1 MITQFQQIKRS
12 ALSNSESLNT
22 IALQASKIDRGCR
35 KTDRVGEIINNCIM
49 AVEDDDYQDPSVD
62 EIIDWMFSDPDA
74 RDEYLSGD
82 SYSGD

>member
-1 MITQFQQIKRS
+1 
-12 ALSNSESLNT
+12 
-22 IALQASKIDRGCR
+22 
-35 KTDRVGEIINNCIM
+35 M
-49 AVEDDDYQDPSVD
+49 AVEDDDDYQDPSVD

>member
-1 MITQFQQIKRS
+1 MITKFQQIKRS
-12 ALSNSESLNT
+12 ALSNSESHNA
-22 IALQASKIDRGCR
+22 IALQTNRGCR
-35 KTDRVGEIINNCIM
+35 KTDRVGEILKNCIM
-49 AVEDDDYQDPSVD
+49 AVEDDDDYQDPSVD